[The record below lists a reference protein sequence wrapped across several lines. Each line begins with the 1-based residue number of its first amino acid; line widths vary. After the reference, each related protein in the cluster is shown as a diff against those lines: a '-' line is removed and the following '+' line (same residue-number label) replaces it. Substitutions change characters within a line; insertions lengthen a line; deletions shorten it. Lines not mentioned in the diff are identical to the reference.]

1 MVSGAVVAVP
11 VEERAKQLPHS
22 WDGQGSPQLGD
33 DGAEHGEQLFQGD
46 TEPGTCTKASLRG
59 LPTLGKQEANSCAQ
73 AGLGGSTHGQAIWGE
88 SWGEPRCAL
97 PCWLAASALPDQTIG
112 QERWETKP
120 PPSSAPAWGGCQHP
134 SAGSWGHGAA
144 QQAPKCCL
152 PCVARVVPHWC
163 RAGRVLSLLLRGH
176 PPPELLSQGSGLF
189 CRVGR
194 RWGCG
199 QGASKTSEHH

>member
-1 MVSGAVVAVP
+1 MVSAAVVAVP

-33 DGAEHGEQLFQGD
+33 DGAEHGEQLFRGD
-46 TEPGTCTKASLRG
+46 TEPGTGTKASLRG

-73 AGLGGSTHGQAIWGE
+73 AGLGGSTRGQAIWGE
-88 SWGEPRCAL
+88 SCGEPRCAL

-134 SAGSWGHGAA
+134 SAGSWVHGAA

-163 RAGRVLSLLLRGH
+163 RACRVLSLLLRGH